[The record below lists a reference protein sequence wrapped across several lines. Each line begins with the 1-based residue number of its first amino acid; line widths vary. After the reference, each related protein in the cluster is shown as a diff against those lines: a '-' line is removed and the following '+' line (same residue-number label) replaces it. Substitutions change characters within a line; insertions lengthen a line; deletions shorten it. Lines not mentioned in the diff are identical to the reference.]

1 MAVVGTVDAVR
12 ARRQHRP
19 LFQRHPRKVFGMG
32 GWLPVLSSYRAYR
45 ALIRTS
51 SCLTDWVRL
60 RRRIRLSLSDP
71 STG

>member
-1 MAVVGTVDAVR
+1 MAVVGTVDAMR
-12 ARRQHRP
+12 ARR
-19 LFQRHPRKVFGMG
+19 QRHPRKVFGMG

-60 RRRIRLSLSDP
+60 RRRIWLSLADP
-71 STG
+71 ATG